1 MSFTGLCV
9 EWLKSRARSER
20 WAEEVECLGEEMRR
34 VLAYFEWKAEWW
46 LQRGGWRAN
55 EGEDMQEALNA
66 YAAKEAQVLWDMGD
80 SFADQWYPLLVSQG
94 IDPKW
99 PSRYLASRS
108 SSGNQMDVVEM
119 EVDDDENDCE
129 LDDTFD

>member
-1 MSFTGLCV
+1 M
-9 EWLKSRARSER
+9 
-20 WAEEVECLGEEMRR
+20 ECLGEEMRR

-99 PSRYLASRS
+99 PSRSSAKVQKKYKLLWPRGCRYRKKRPGVDFFFKANSRYPPPYVIRHMS
-108 SSGNQMDVVEM
+108 KYGNYY
-119 EVDDDENDCE
+119 
-129 LDDTFD
+129 